1 MLKKNRYLLLFALCL
16 FSCSKEFVPL
26 PAPQLQLPPG
36 PIGFPVS
43 VTIDQGQPG
52 YQIPP
57 DFEGLSFETKILTA
71 NPDFL
76 STNNIVLTQLIK
88 NIGPGIL
95 RIGGNTSDEVYWSEK
110 TLGATSS
117 IDTLTKTDID
127 RLSAFSKGV
136 GWRVLFGLNLGA
148 YDTDAASN
156 EALYVSTRLGG
167 NLYGFQ
173 SGNEP
178 DVYSHSL
185 RNPLY
190 DYTAYRGE
198 WESYLA
204 TVRDKLPNSI
214 FAGPDVAYN
223 TDWITAFAENE
234 NSNIALLDGHFYAA
248 GPATNPNI
256 TYNTILLNSPGLDRY
271 LNILSNASALY
282 HVPYRVTE
290 CNNIY
295 GGGKAGVSDVF
306 ASALW
311 ALDVMWKVAA
321 NNGAGINF
329 HDGYG
334 LVYSPITM
342 QNGTATAAPEYYAML
357 AFAFA
362 ATGGTVIPV
371 NITNGG
377 SGSVFACA
385 RPDHSLAI
393 TLINRDS
400 KDYSFSI
407 QLSNT
412 ATSLQIARLTAP
424 SVISTTGV
432 TFAGSSVGADGTFQT
447 TATEQYVI
455 SGNYFNINIPAG
467 SAAVVIVR

>member
-1 MLKKNRYLLLFALCL
+1 MLKNNRYLLLCALCL

-36 PIGFPVS
+36 PIGFAVS

-52 YQIPP
+52 YQIPA

-76 STNNIVLTQLIK
+76 STNNTVLLRLIG
-88 NIGPGIL
+88 NLGPGVL

-110 TLGATSS
+110 TSGAGAA
-117 IDTLTKTDID
+117 IDTLTKTGID
-127 RLSAFSKGV
+127 RLSAFSKAA
-136 GWRVLFGLNLGA
+136 GWKVLFGLNLGA
-148 YDTDAASN
+148 YDTGAASS
-156 EALYVSTRLGG
+156 EALYVSASLGS

-178 DVYSHSL
+178 DVYSRSV
-185 RNPLY
+185 RNLLY

-198 WESYLA
+198 WESYFT

-223 TDWITAFAENE
+223 TDWITAFAETE
-234 NSNIALLDGHFYAA
+234 NNNVALLDGHYYTA
-248 GPATNPNI
+248 GPATNPTI
-256 TYNTILLNSPGLDRY
+256 TYHTILANNTSLDYY
-271 LNILSNASALY
+271 LNIIKTASAKY

-295 GGGKAGVSDVF
+295 GGGKTGVSNVF
-306 ASALW
+306 VSALW
-311 ALDVMWKVAA
+311 ALDLMWKVAA
-321 NNGAGINF
+321 NEGAGVNF
-329 HDGYG
+329 HDGNG
-334 LVYSPITM
+334 LVYSPINV

-357 AFAFA
+357 AFAYA
-362 ATGGTVIPV
+362 AGGGAVIPV
-371 NITNGG
+371 NVTNAG
-377 SGSVFACA
+377 SASIFACT

-407 QLSNT
+407 RLSNT
-412 ATSLQIARLTAP
+412 ASSLQIARLTAP

-432 TFAGSSVGADGTFQT
+432 TFAGGSVDADGTFEKK
-447 TATEQYVI
+447 ATEQYVI
-455 SGNYFNINIPAG
+455 NGKDFNINIPAE
-467 SAAVVIVR
+467 SAAVVIAR